1 MIQLAQRVEDS
12 AKLVSTLA
20 VIEVRSAIR
29 RRQYAGDMSRPLAEM
44 AIQALE
50 IEARRMIQY
59 PVTSPILELATA
71 LVDRQ
76 NLRALDSIQLA
87 TALIARDTQI
97 SGATTQFVS
106 SDAKL
111 LEAAISEGF
120 AVWNPIP

>member
-1 MIQLAQRVEDS
+1 
-12 AKLVSTLA
+12 
-20 VIEVRSAIR
+20 
-29 RRQYAGDMSRPLAEM
+29 
-44 AIQALE
+44 
-50 IEARRMIQY
+50 
-59 PVTSPILELATA
+59 